1 MKNRDNIINDK
12 QKALE
17 DIIKKNPQ
25 DNLSKFELAKIFF
38 TINKVNKSKKIT
50 ITLILEPENLNFL
63 KFANA

>member
-1 MKNRDNIINDK
+1 MKNRDNILNDK

-17 DIIKKNPQ
+17 DIIKKTHQ

-50 ITLILEPENLNFL
+50 EELLILEPENL
-63 KFANA
+63 